1 MWTPL
6 DFLTTRLIDLFK
18 QQVNLH
24 DFGFG
29 IGMLKLSV
37 LALAQTNQK
46 FGAFGSNLGF
56 GRSQTDL
63 RAPLEQGKNL
73 GSYGVSVI
81 N

>member
-1 MWTPL
+1 
-6 DFLTTRLIDLFK
+6 
-18 QQVNLH
+18 
-24 DFGFG
+24 
-29 IGMLKLSV
+29 MLKLSV